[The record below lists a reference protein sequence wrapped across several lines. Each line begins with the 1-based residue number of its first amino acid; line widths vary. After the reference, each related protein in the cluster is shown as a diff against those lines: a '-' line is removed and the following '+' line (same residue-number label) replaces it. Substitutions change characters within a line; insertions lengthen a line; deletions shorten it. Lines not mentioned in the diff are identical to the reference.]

1 MATESKQ
8 SRLESEAIPHRE
20 GLLIRNDYQEGDHE
34 YSEAHPDA
42 MATGDPLGKGTGVP
56 LGVAPRPGSVDSKAI
71 SYSNMNTI
79 DGGGQYD
86 VEGRDSVGKSGRVQL
101 MAMNLY
107 NKENYYDT
115 DSVDT
120 TENRNRGQYFVE

>member
-1 MATESKQ
+1 MAKQ
-8 SRLESEAIPHRE
+8 QRLEVNALEMRKKLTQE
-20 GLLIRNDYQEGDHE
+20 NDYQRGESHE
-34 YSEAHPDA
+34 YNADHKDA
-42 MATGDPLGKGTGVP
+42 ISDGDPLGKGTRTP
-56 LGVAPRPGSVDSKAI
+56 LGVASRPGENPSKGI
-71 SYSNMNTI
+71 SYSNI
-79 DGGGQYD
+79 DTKHGGGLYD
-86 VEGRDSVGKSGRVQL
+86 IEGRPEVGKSGRVQL